1 MSSSTFSKV
10 KRFFLIAD
18 SCIPG
23 QIEANPEWEIQNWL
37 EYTPTTPCDCWE
49 FCAGDRTNAGSAA
62 PKRTHGRQ
70 KLEALPAMQGLPLPE
85 R

>member
-23 QIEANPEWEIQNWL
+23 QIEANPEWEIQNCWNIPRQRLAIAGNSVL
-37 EYTPTTPCDCWE
+37 ETGQMLVLLHQKGPTGAKT
-49 FCAGDRTNAGSAA
+49 
-62 PKRTHGRQ
+62 
-70 KLEALPAMQGLPLPE
+70 
-85 R
+85 